1 MSVIGRISL
10 LRADITKLG
19 DVEAIVNAANESLL
33 GGGGVD
39 GQIHKIAGPQLLEE
53 CRTLSG
59 CKTGDAKLTKG
70 YNLPAQYVIHT
81 VGPRFTNSNRE
92 ELLRSTYRR
101 SLEVAHQN
109 GIKSLAF
116 PSISTGVFGYPI
128 DQASVVAIKT
138 VKDFLDAHKE
148 IEKVTFVLFSEG
160 DLSVYKDNLNAV

>member
-70 YNLPAQYVIHT
+70 YDLPAKYVIHT

-92 ELLRSTYRR
+92 ELLRSAYRR

-138 VKDFLDAHKE
+138 VKDFLDAHRE

>member
-70 YNLPAQYVIHT
+70 YNLPAKYVIHT

-92 ELLRSTYRR
+92 ELLRSAYRR

-128 DQASVVAIKT
+128 EQASVVAIKT

>member
-1 MSVIGRISL
+1 ME
-10 LRADITKLG
+10 K
-19 DVEAIVNAANESLL
+19 
-33 GGGGVD
+33 
-39 GQIHKIAGPQLLEE
+39 

-70 YNLPAQYVIHT
+70 YNLPAKYVIHT

-92 ELLRSTYRR
+92 ELLRSAYRR

-128 DQASVVAIKT
+128 EQASVVAIKT

-148 IEKVTFVLFSEG
+148 VSRC
-160 DLSVYKDNLNAV
+160 